1 MREQPMLST
10 SPGPFMSRYHP
21 NSGLCEQGG
30 KKEIGR
36 YRNFCHTCVL
46 DANNESLQMMLFV
59 FYSYRD
65 VEKVFEDTLD
75 KASNFDMYI
84 DELVPEYDRITC

>member
-1 MREQPMLST
+1 MPENSMLST

-21 NSGLCEQGG
+21 NNGLCEQGG

-46 DANNESLQMMLFV
+46 DAKNESLLMMLFV

-65 VEKVFEDTLD
+65 VENVCEDTLD

-84 DELVPEYDRITC
+84 DEFLPKYYKITC